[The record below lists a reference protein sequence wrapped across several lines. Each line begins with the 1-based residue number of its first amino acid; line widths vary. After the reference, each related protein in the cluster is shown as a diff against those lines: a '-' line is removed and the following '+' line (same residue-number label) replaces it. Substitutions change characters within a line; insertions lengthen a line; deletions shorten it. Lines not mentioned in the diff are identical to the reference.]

1 MIPFSH
7 LDRRPFPNRAKSRSS
22 LTPIFVLATMF
33 ALEQSASALPVATAQ
48 AGLVLTIEG
57 TVEVSRAGTTQ
68 WASASTNLSLGF
80 GDSLRPGPHSR
91 STVRLS
97 DLSVLRVNENTL
109 LEIRSQSEGQ
119 GSILDLKSGSCYF
132 FNRSKP
138 ASIQF
143 RTPLISGAIRG
154 TEFNLDRS
162 EEHTSE
168 LQSRLHL
175 VCRLL
180 LEKKNTIRPDT
191 TTPSVR
197 RLSAPSPPAS
207 RTGAA

>member
-7 LDRRPFPNRAKSRSS
+7 LARRPLPNRAKSRFS

-80 GDSLRPGPHSR
+80 GDSLRTGPDRR

-97 DLSVLRVNENTL
+97 DLNVLLVNGNTVFAMRA
-109 LEIRSQSEGQ
+109 ERQ
-119 GSILDLKSGSCYF
+119 
-132 FNRSKP
+132 
-138 ASIQF
+138 
-143 RTPLISGAIRG
+143 
-154 TEFNLDRS
+154 
-162 EEHTSE
+162 
-168 LQSRLHL
+168 
-175 VCRLL
+175 
-180 LEKKNTIRPDT
+180 
-191 TTPSVR
+191 
-197 RLSAPSPPAS
+197 
-207 RTGAA
+207 